1 MTFSGQ
7 KKNYAE
13 ILERVLQAEKKKK
26 KPDGSTE
33 LLEEVSTEKD

>member
-26 KPDGSTE
+26 PDGSTE